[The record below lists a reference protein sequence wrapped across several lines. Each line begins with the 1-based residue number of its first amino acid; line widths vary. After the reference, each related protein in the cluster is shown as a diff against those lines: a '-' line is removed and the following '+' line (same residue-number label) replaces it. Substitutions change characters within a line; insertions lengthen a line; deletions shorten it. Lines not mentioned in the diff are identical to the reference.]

1 MSGTVFIPL
10 PGNDAMAAKLTELA
24 QGETGHI
31 MWHKFPDGETHL
43 DFPDGIKGRNV
54 ALVASLSHPD
64 GKLLPLIFAARTARE
79 FGARKVGLIAP
90 YLCYMRQDKR
100 FHAGE
105 AVTSRVFASLI
116 SESLDWLVTLDPH
129 LHRYKALSEIYSI
142 PTRVAHSAVA
152 IGQWIKEHVEQPFL
166 VGPDEESAQWVAEVA
181 GYSGVRY
188 AVLSKKRL
196 GDRQV
201 RIPASGLDGLGGAT
215 PVLVDDIISSG
226 ATMLEALRAV
236 KPLSK
241 RAPVV
246 VAVHGIFAGRADQ
259 LIEKEGARLVTTNS
273 VAHASNQ
280 IDIAGP
286 LAKAICKLETA
297 ITSQSST
304 EA

>member
-1 MSGTVFIPL
+1 
-10 PGNDAMAAKLTELA
+10 MAAKLAELA

-31 MWHKFPDGETHL
+31 VWHKFPDGETHL
-43 DFPDGIKGRNV
+43 DFPDGIKGRSV
-54 ALVASLSHPD
+54 ALVASLFHAD
-64 GKLLPLIFAARTARE
+64 GKFLPLIFAARTARE

-105 AVTSRVFASLI
+105 AVTSRIFASLI

-129 LHRYKALSEIYSI
+129 LHRYKSLSEIYSI
-142 PTRVAHSAVA
+142 PTSVGHAAGA
-152 IGQWIKEHVEQPFL
+152 IGKWIKEHVEQPFL
-166 VGPDEESAQWVAEVA
+166 VGPDEESAQWVAKVA
-181 GYSGVRY
+181 EYSGARY
-188 AVLSKKRL
+188 AVLSKERL

-201 RIPASGLDGLGGAT
+201 SIAASGLDELGAAT

-226 ATMLEALRAV
+226 ATMLQALRAV

-246 VAVHGIFAGRADQ
+246 VAVHGVFAGGADQ
-259 LIEKEGARLVTTNS
+259 PIEKEGARLVTTNS
-273 VAHASNQ
+273 VTHASNR

-286 LAKAICKLETA
+286 LAKAVCELEIV